1 MSEKTAIPIP
11 SSQGAAPPDQNPP
24 TVKTTTTTTTTTA
37 TATATATATVMA
49 AATAWKPSFD
59 RRQSWNRE
67 EQKREMQMREVGAV
81 KSKTG
86 SGFTEKGV

>member
-1 MSEKTAIPIP
+1 MSEKTALPIL
-11 SSQGAAPPDQNPP
+11 SSQGAAAPDQKPS
-24 TVKTTTTTTTTTA
+24 TVKTPTPTPTPTPTT
-37 TATATATATVMA
+37 TATVMA

-67 EQKREMQMREVGAV
+67 EQKREMQMRGVGAV
-81 KSKTG
+81 KAKTG

>member
-1 MSEKTAIPIP
+1 MSEKTALPIL
-11 SSQGAAPPDQNPP
+11 SSQGAAPSDHKPP
-24 TVKTTTTTTTTTA
+24 TVNTTTTTTTTT
-37 TATATATATVMA
+37 TTATATVMA
-49 AATAWKPSFD
+49 AATAWKPFN

-67 EQKREMQMREVGAV
+67 EQKREMQMREVGTV

>member
-1 MSEKTAIPIP
+1 MSEKTALPIL
-11 SSQGAAPPDQNPP
+11 SSQGAAPSDHKPP
-24 TVKTTTTTTTTTA
+24 TVNTTTTTTTA
-37 TATATATATVMA
+37 TSTVMA
-49 AATAWKPSFD
+49 AATAWKPFN

-67 EQKREMQMREVGAV
+67 EQKREMQMREVGTV

>member
-1 MSEKTAIPIP
+1 MSEKTALPIL
-11 SSQGAAPPDQNPP
+11 SSQGAAPSDHKPP
-24 TVKTTTTTTTTTA
+24 TVNTTTTTA
-37 TATATATATVMA
+37 TSTATVMA
-49 AATAWKPSFD
+49 AATAWKPFN

-67 EQKREMQMREVGAV
+67 EQKREMQMREVGTV

>member
-1 MSEKTAIPIP
+1 MSEKTAVPIP
-11 SSQGAAPPDQNPP
+11 SSQGAAPPDQKPP
-24 TVKTTTTTTTTTA
+24 IVKTTTT
-37 TATATATATVMA
+37 TATATVMA

>member
-1 MSEKTAIPIP
+1 MSEKTALPIL
-11 SSQGAAPPDQNPP
+11 SSQGAAPSDHKPP
-24 TVKTTTTTTTTTA
+24 TVNTTTTTA
-37 TATATATATVMA
+37 TSTVMA
-49 AATAWKPSFD
+49 AATAWKPFN

-67 EQKREMQMREVGAV
+67 EQKREMQMREVGTV

>member
-1 MSEKTAIPIP
+1 MSEKTALPIL
-11 SSQGAAPPDQNPP
+11 SSQGAAPPDHKPP
-24 TVKTTTTTTTTTA
+24 TVNTT
-37 TATATATATVMA
+37 TATATATVMA
-49 AATAWKPSFD
+49 AATAWKPFN

-67 EQKREMQMREVGAV
+67 EQKREMQMREVGTV

>member
-1 MSEKTAIPIP
+1 MSEKTALPIL
-11 SSQGAAPPDQNPP
+11 SSQGAAPSDHKPP
-24 TVKTTTTTTTTTA
+24 TVNTTTTTTTM
-37 TATATATATVMA
+37 TATATATVMA
-49 AATAWKPSFD
+49 AATAWKPFN

-67 EQKREMQMREVGAV
+67 EQKREMQMREVGTV

>member
-1 MSEKTAIPIP
+1 MSEKTALPIL
-11 SSQGAAPPDQNPP
+11 SSQGAAPSDHKPP
-24 TVKTTTTTTTTTA
+24 TVNTTTT
-37 TATATATATVMA
+37 TATATATVMA
-49 AATAWKPSFD
+49 AATAWKPFN

-67 EQKREMQMREVGAV
+67 EQKREMQMREVGTV

>member
-1 MSEKTAIPIP
+1 MSEKTALPIL
-11 SSQGAAPPDQNPP
+11 SSQGAVPPDQKPS
-24 TVKTTTTTTTTTA
+24 TVKAT

-81 KSKTG
+81 KAKTG

>member
-1 MSEKTAIPIP
+1 MSEKTALPIL
-11 SSQGAAPPDQNPP
+11 SSQGAAPPDQKPS
-24 TVKTTTTTTTTTA
+24 TVKA
-37 TATATATATVMA
+37 TTATVMA

-81 KSKTG
+81 KAKTG

>member
-1 MSEKTAIPIP
+1 MSEKTALPIL
-11 SSQGAAPPDQNPP
+11 SSQGAAPSDHKPP
-24 TVKTTTTTTTTTA
+24 TVNTTTTTT
-37 TATATATATVMA
+37 TATATATVMA
-49 AATAWKPSFD
+49 AATAWKPFN

-67 EQKREMQMREVGAV
+67 EQKREMQMREVGTV

>member
-1 MSEKTAIPIP
+1 MSEKTALPIL
-11 SSQGAAPPDQNPP
+11 SSQGAAPSDHKPP
-24 TVKTTTTTTTTTA
+24 TVNTTTTTTTT
-37 TATATATATVMA
+37 TATATVMA
-49 AATAWKPSFD
+49 AATAWKPFN

-67 EQKREMQMREVGAV
+67 EQKREMQMREVGTV

>member
-11 SSQGAAPPDQNPP
+11 SSQGAAPPDQKPP
-24 TVKTTTTTTTTTA
+24 TVKTTTT
-37 TATATATATVMA
+37 TATVMA

>member
-1 MSEKTAIPIP
+1 MSEKTALPIL
-11 SSQGAAPPDQNPP
+11 SSQGAAPSDHKPP
-24 TVKTTTTTTTTTA
+24 TVNTTTTTTTT

-49 AATAWKPSFD
+49 AATAWKPFN

-67 EQKREMQMREVGAV
+67 EQKREMQMREVGTV

>member
-1 MSEKTAIPIP
+1 MSEKTALPIL
-11 SSQGAAPPDQNPP
+11 SSQGQGAAPPDQNPP
-24 TVKTTTTTTTTTA
+24 TVKTTTTTTT
-37 TATATATATVMA
+37 ATVMA
-49 AATAWKPSFD
+49 AATAWIPSFD

-86 SGFTEKGV
+86 SGFTEKEV

>member
-1 MSEKTAIPIP
+1 MSEKTALPIL
-11 SSQGAAPPDQNPP
+11 SSQGAAPSDHKPP
-24 TVKTTTTTTTTTA
+24 TVNTTTTTT

-49 AATAWKPSFD
+49 AATAWKPFN

-67 EQKREMQMREVGAV
+67 EQKREMQMREVGTV

>member
-1 MSEKTAIPIP
+1 MSEKTALPIL
-11 SSQGAAPPDQNPP
+11 SSQGAAPSDHKPP
-24 TVKTTTTTTTTTA
+24 TVNTTTTTTTT
-37 TATATATATVMA
+37 TATATATVMA
-49 AATAWKPSFD
+49 AATAWKPFN

-67 EQKREMQMREVGAV
+67 EQKREMQMREVGTV

>member
-11 SSQGAAPPDQNPP
+11 SSQGAAPPDQKSP
-24 TVKTTTTTTTTTA
+24 TVKTTTT
-37 TATATATATVMA
+37 TATVMA

>member
-1 MSEKTAIPIP
+1 MSEKTALPIL
-11 SSQGAAPPDQNPP
+11 SSQGAAPSDHKLP
-24 TVKTTTTTTTTTA
+24 TVKATTTTTTT

-49 AATAWKPSFD
+49 AATAWKPFN

-67 EQKREMQMREVGAV
+67 EQKREMQMREVGTV

>member
-1 MSEKTAIPIP
+1 MSEKTVLPIL
-11 SSQGAAPPDQNPP
+11 SSQGAAPPDQPPP
-24 TVKTTTTTTTTTA
+24 TVKATTT
-37 TATATATATVMA
+37 TVMA
-49 AATAWKPSFD
+49 AATAWKPAID

>member
-1 MSEKTAIPIP
+1 MSEKTVIPIP
-11 SSQGAAPPDQNPP
+11 SSQGAALSDQKAPI
-24 TVKTTTTTTTTTA
+24 VKTTTT
-37 TATATATATVMA
+37 TATVMA